1 MKIILQADNIN
12 KVYGEGHT
20 EVRALAGLS
29 FSLIKG
35 EFVAVMGASGSGKST
50 FLNIIGGLD
59 SPTSG
64 KVFLDE
70 IELTTLSEKKITLLR
85 RNKIGY
91 IFQFFN
97 LMPTLT
103 VEENIGLPFLIA
115 GNKLKDKEAAIDD
128 LIKTVGL
135 DKRRNHKP
143 EQLSGGEQ
151 QRVAIARALASEPS
165 VILADEP
172 TGNLDS
178 KNGLQILN
186 LLRECCDNM
195 GQTIVMVTHDPK
207 AAAYADRVI
216 FLKDGRL
223 ESELAVE
230 NNGFQAIISK
240 LQELEKLP
248 EESIPV
254 AHSTNTG

>member
-1 MKIILQADNIN
+1 MILEAAGIE

-20 EVRALAGLS
+20 RVTALEGLS
-29 FSLIKG
+29 FKLASG

-50 FLNIIGGLD
+50 FLNILGGLD
-59 SPTSG
+59 SPTAG
-64 KVFLDE
+64 KVLLDG
-70 IELTTLSEKKITLLR
+70 IELTALSEKRITLLR
-85 RNKIGY
+85 RSKIGY

-103 VEENIGLPFLIA
+103 VEENIGLPFLIS
-115 GNKLKDKEAAIDD
+115 GRKLKEKEATINE

-135 DKRRNHKP
+135 DKRRTHKP

-178 KNGLQILN
+178 KNSKQILD
-186 LLRECCDNM
+186 LLRKCCKEM
-195 GQTIVMVTHDPK
+195 RQTIVMVTHDAK

-216 FLKDGRL
+216 FLKDGHL
-223 ESELAVE
+223 ESELTVQE
-230 NNGFQAIISK
+230 NSIHSIIAK
-240 LQELEKLP
+240 LQELE
-248 EESIPV
+248 I
-254 AHSTNTG
+254 

>member
-1 MKIILQADNIN
+1 MNIMEADKIE

-29 FSLIKG
+29 FSLKKG

-50 FLNIIGGLD
+50 FLNILGGLD
-59 SPTSG
+59 SPTAG
-64 KVFLDE
+64 KVYLDGIE
-70 IELTTLSEKKITLLR
+70 ITSLTEKKITLLR

-103 VEENIGLPFLIA
+103 VEENIGLPFLIS
-115 GNKLKDKEAAIDD
+115 GSKLKDREKAIDD
-128 LIKTVGL
+128 LIKIVGL
-135 DKRRNHKP
+135 DNRRSHKP

-151 QRVAIARALASEPS
+151 QRVAIARALASRPS

-178 KNGLQILN
+178 RNGKQILD
-186 LLRECCDNM
+186 LLRKCCSEM
-195 GQTIVMVTHDPK
+195 GQTIAMVTHDAK
-207 AAAYADRVI
+207 AAAYANRVI
-216 FLKDGRL
+216 FLKDGKL
-223 ESELAVE
+223 ESELLVQE
-230 NNGFQAIISK
+230 NGFQTIVSK
-240 LQELEKLP
+240 LHELE
-248 EESIPV
+248 I
-254 AHSTNTG
+254 